1 MNRVITKQFCSLL
14 CLLTLCLAAFSCA
27 KNDDTAAGHG
37 KANMLRYAKQLKMWR
52 QDGATF
58 AEVYAD
64 SDTTKHL
71 GLYIFPDK
79 GDGISLKAD
88 YPDAVVITPGTGNM
102 MLYTSVHS
110 SALEELGA
118 ADKIGSLADASYFS
132 SPYLKAGLADGRI
145 VDMGSSQ
152 QLSREKLIAVKPSAA
167 IVSVFDGMDVSAL
180 IQQDIP
186 VIYMADNLEATPL
199 GRAEWIKFL
208 SLIAGRKTVGDS
220 IFNSV
225 EKSYLNLCNTAKDCA
240 DNPKVMVENMY
251 QGIWYVPGGGSYA
264 ARLIVDA
271 GGDYAWSDNSDIGS
285 LSLSVEQVLDRAAD
299 ADIWLLKLYGEE
311 LSADGLKQKDERNML
326 FAPVEKHGVW
336 YSNTAVS
343 RLYDEFPYHPDRL
356 LKDYIAIF
364 HPDKLPDYTSVYFK
378 RMSY

>member
-1 MNRVITKQFCSLL
+1 MNHVTKQIFTLICI
-14 CLLTLCLAAFSCA
+14 LTLCLAAFSCST
-27 KNDDTAAGHG
+27 KDDAAAGQG
-37 KANMLRYAKQLKMWR
+37 KANMLRYARQLKMWR

-64 SDTTKHL
+64 DDTTKRL
-71 GLYIFPDK
+71 GLYIFPET
-79 GDGISLKAD
+79 GDGAALKAD
-88 YPDAVVITPGTGNM
+88 YPGAVVITPGTDNM
-102 MLYTSVHS
+102 MLFTSVHS

-118 ADKIGSLADASYFS
+118 AGKIGSLADASYFS

-145 VDMGSSQ
+145 ADMGSSQ
-152 QLSREKLIAVKPSAA
+152 QLSKEKLIALKPSVA

-186 VIYMADNLEATPL
+186 IIYMADNLEATPL

-208 SLIAGRKTVGDS
+208 SMIAGRRSVGDS

-225 EKSYLNLCNTAKDCA
+225 EKSYVNLCDIVKGCA

-251 QGIWYVPGGGSYA
+251 QGTWYVPGGGSYA
-264 ARLIVDA
+264 ALLIADA
-271 GGDYAWSDNSDIGS
+271 GGDYAWSDNTDNGS

-311 LSADGLKQKDERNML
+311 LTADGLRSKDGRNML

-343 RLYDEFPYHPDRL
+343 RLFDEFPYHPDRL

-364 HPDKLPDYTSVYFK
+364 HPDKLPDYTPVYFK
-378 RMSY
+378 RMGY